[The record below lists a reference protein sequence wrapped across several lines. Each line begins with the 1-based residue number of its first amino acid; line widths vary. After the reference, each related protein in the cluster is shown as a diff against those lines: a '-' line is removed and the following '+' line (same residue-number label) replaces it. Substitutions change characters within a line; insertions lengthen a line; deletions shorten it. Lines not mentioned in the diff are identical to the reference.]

1 MSKKQKKVQHNA
13 QNIDLRFGDIA
24 KRRLTTGQPLRQVW
38 HGVLEECFING
49 AKYRE
54 KVSRREIKF
63 QSLKNPLRIP
73 EKIDIIRIK
82 DRRLAILNGN
92 KEVEHMSNALLR
104 LRESSHNFSSTEKE
118 IARIILDNPQLVV
131 DLSVHA
137 LAKHTFSSASTI
149 VRLCNHIGYSGY
161 KEFRW
166 AVTYE
171 LAQREQNRKIEQK
184 EIDRSDSLEEII
196 EKITYLNIISLEETS
211 SLMDVDMLRQ
221 CVELIKKARVVYLF
235 GMGASL
241 VAAKDAYLKFLR
253 LNKLCVINEDWHSQL
268 VQARNATAEDV
279 AIVISYSGATVE
291 AIECMKALREKKTPI
306 IAITRF
312 GQSADSDLA
321 DYKLYTAANESVFR
335 SGAMSSRLSQLNI
348 IDILYTALANDSYEE
363 TLDQLSRTHIHK
375 PGNSIG

>member
-1 MSKKQKKVQHNA
+1 
-13 QNIDLRFGDIA
+13 
-24 KRRLTTGQPLRQVW
+24 
-38 HGVLEECFING
+38 
-49 AKYRE
+49 
-54 KVSRREIKF
+54 
-63 QSLKNPLRIP
+63 
-73 EKIDIIRIK
+73 
-82 DRRLAILNGN
+82 
-92 KEVEHMSNALLR
+92 MSNALLR

-171 LAQREQNRKIEQK
+171 LAQREQSRRIEQK
-184 EIDRSDSLEEII
+184 EIARSDYLEEII

-211 SLMDVDMLRQ
+211 SLMDVNILRQ
-221 CVELIKKARVVYLF
+221 CVDQIKKARVVYLF

-253 LNKLCVINEDWHSQL
+253 LNKLCIINEDWHSQL

-291 AIECMKALREKKTPI
+291 VIECMKALRENRTPI
-306 IAITRF
+306 IAITRCVN
-312 GQSADSDLA
+312 SPVSELA
-321 DYKLYTAANESVFR
+321 DQILYTTANESVFR
-335 SGAMSSRLSQLNI
+335 SGAMASRTSQLNI
-348 IDILYTALANDSYEE
+348 IDILYTALANDQYEASLE
-363 TLDQLSRTHIHK
+363 QLSRTHIRK
-375 PGNSIG
+375 PGQNSGKMYKNSSQD

>member
-1 MSKKQKKVQHNA
+1 
-13 QNIDLRFGDIA
+13 
-24 KRRLTTGQPLRQVW
+24 
-38 HGVLEECFING
+38 
-49 AKYRE
+49 
-54 KVSRREIKF
+54 
-63 QSLKNPLRIP
+63 
-73 EKIDIIRIK
+73 
-82 DRRLAILNGN
+82 
-92 KEVEHMSNALLR
+92 MSNALLR

-211 SLMDVDMLRQ
+211 SLMMFRKDMLRQ

-312 GQSADSDLA
+312 VQSAVSDLA